1 MIMTVPSE
9 PLVSIL
15 MNCYNGETFLRES
28 IESVIAQT
36 YNNWE
41 LIFWDNQSTDHSAEI
56 FKSFDDKRLNYFFAP
71 KHTLL
76 YEARNYAAEESLG
89 HFIAFLDVDDYWETN
104 KLDEQMK
111 VFIKDENVAM
121 VYSNY
126 YFKNEIKNTNKIV
139 YKNKLPE
146 GLITDKL
153 LRKHIVGLLT
163 MIINRNY
170 LSKGEPLFD
179 SRLHNIGDFD
189 IAIRISSKN
198 KVVCIQQPLAT
209 YRWHG
214 KNVTISTMDRQI
226 KELERWGKE
235 MLNCPEISNN
245 EGFDV
250 FLNNTKY
257 LKGMRFAMK
266 GELSNAFKML
276 LKLSYGKEMLKLL
289 ISILMPVRIT
299 KLLRT

>member
-1 MIMTVPSE
+1 MTGATE

-15 MNCYNGETFLRES
+15 MNCYNGEKYLRES
-28 IESVIAQT
+28 IESVLAQS
-36 YNNWE
+36 YQNWE
-41 LIFWDNQSTDHSAEI
+41 LIFWDNQSTDHSATI
-56 FKSFDDKRLNYFFAP
+56 FKSFDDKRLKYFYAT

-76 YEARNYAAEESLG
+76 YEARNYASEKSSG
-89 HFIAFLDVDDYWETN
+89 NFIAFLDVDDYWETN

-111 VFIKDENVAM
+111 VFTKDKNVAM

-126 YFKNEIKNTNKIV
+126 YFKNEIKHTNKIL

-146 GLITDKL
+146 GLILDKL

-163 MIINRNY
+163 MIINRNF
-170 LSKGEPLFD
+170 LSKGEALFD

-189 IAIRISSKN
+189 IAVRISSKN
-198 KVVCIQQPLAT
+198 KVACVQQPLAT

-214 KNVTISTMDRQI
+214 NNETISTMDRQI
-226 KELERWGKE
+226 NELESWCKE
-235 MLNCPEISNN
+235 MMRCPEISNN

-250 FLNNTKY
+250 LLNNTKY
-257 LKGMRFAMK
+257 LKGMHFTMK
-266 GELSNAFKML
+266 GDLINAFKL
-276 LKLSYGKEMLKLL
+276 FLRLSFGKEKLKLL
-289 ISILMPVRIT
+289 ISILIPLKII

>member
-1 MIMTVPSE
+1 MRMSAE

-15 MNCYNGETFLRES
+15 MNCYNGEKFLREA
-28 IESVIAQT
+28 IESVLAQT
-36 YNNWE
+36 YKNWE
-41 LIFWDNQSTDHSAEI
+41 LIFWDNQSTDNSVDI
-56 FKSFDDKRLNYFFAP
+56 FKSFSDQRLKYFFAP

-76 YEARNYAAEESLG
+76 YEARNYAVEKSLG
-89 HFIAFLDVDDYWETN
+89 QFIAFLDVDDYWDKN
-104 KLDEQMK
+104 KLEEQMN
-111 VFIKDENVAM
+111 VFLKDENVAM

-126 YFKNEIKNTNKIV
+126 YFKNEIKNTEKIF

-146 GLITDKL
+146 GNIVDHL
-153 LRKHIVGLLT
+153 LRQHVVGLLT
-163 MIINRNY
+163 MVINRNF
-170 LSKGEPLFD
+170 LPMIESMFD
-179 SRLHNIGDFD
+179 PRLHNIGDFD

-214 KNVTISTMDRQI
+214 NNETISTMDRQM

-245 EGFDV
+245 EGFNV

-257 LKGMRFAMK
+257 LIGMLFAMK
-266 GELSNAFKML
+266 GERSNAFKML

-289 ISILMPVRIT
+289 FSILMPVRII

>member
-1 MIMTVPSE
+1 MPAE

-15 MNCYNGETFLRES
+15 MNCYNGEEYLREA
-28 IESVIAQT
+28 IESVLAQT
-36 YNNWE
+36 YKNWE
-41 LIFWDNQSTDHSAEI
+41 LVFWDNQSTDHSSEF
-56 FKSFDDKRLNYFFAP
+56 FKSYDDKRLKYFYAP

-76 YEARNYAAEESLG
+76 YEARNYASEKSSG
-89 HFIAFLDVDDYWETN
+89 NFIAFLDVDDYWETN

-126 YFKNEIKNTNKIV
+126 YFKNEIKHTNKIL

-146 GLITDKL
+146 GLILDKL

-163 MIINRNY
+163 MIINRNFF
-170 LSKGEPLFD
+170 SKGEALFD

-189 IAIRISSKN
+189 IAVRISSKN
-198 KVVCIQQPLAT
+198 KVACVQQPLAT

-214 KNVTISTMDRQI
+214 NNETITTMDRQI
-226 KELERWGKE
+226 NELESWCKE
-235 MLNCPEISNN
+235 MMRCPEISNN

-257 LKGMRFAMK
+257 LKGMQFIMK
-266 GELSNAFKML
+266 GDLRNAFKL
-276 LKLSYGKEMLKLL
+276 FLRLSFSKKKLKLL
-289 ISILMPVRIT
+289 ISILMPLKII

>member
-1 MIMTVPSE
+1 V
-9 PLVSIL
+9 L
-15 MNCYNGETFLRES
+15 
-28 IESVIAQT
+28 AQA

-56 FKSFDDKRLNYFFAP
+56 FKSFNDKRLKYFFAP

-89 HFIAFLDVDDYWETN
+89 NFIAFLDVDDYWETN

-111 VFIKDENVAM
+111 VFIKDENIAM

-126 YFKNEIKNTNKIV
+126 YFKNEIKKTNKIQH
-139 YKNKLPE
+139 KNKLPE
-146 GLITDKL
+146 GLILGNL

-163 MIINRNY
+163 MIINRNF
-170 LSKGEPLFD
+170 LSKEDPLFD

-214 KNVTISTMDRQI
+214 MNETISTMDRQI
-226 KELERWGKE
+226 NELERWGKE
-235 MLNCPEISNN
+235 MSSCPEISNN
-245 EGFDV
+245 DGFDV

-257 LKGMRFAMK
+257 LKGMQFALK
-266 GELSNAFKML
+266 GELNNAFKML
-276 LKLSYGKEMLKLL
+276 LQMSFGKEILKLL
-289 ISILMPVRIT
+289 ISILMPKRIIN
-299 KLLRT
+299 LLRK

>member
-1 MIMTVPSE
+1 MEQAPKK
-9 PLVSIL
+9 PLVSII
-15 MNCYNGETFLRES
+15 MNCYNGEKFLKEAVV
-28 IESVIAQT
+28 SVISQT

-41 LIFWDNQSTDHSAEI
+41 LIFWDNKSTDKSAEI
-56 FKSFDDKRLNYFFAP
+56 FKSFDDHRLKYFFAP

-257 LKGMRFAMK
+257 LKGMRFVMK
-266 GELSNAFKML
+266 GERSNAFKML
-276 LKLSYGKEMLKLL
+276 LKLSFGKEQLKLL
-289 ISILMPVRIT
+289 MGILMPLRLIKV
-299 KLLRT
+299 LRT

>member
-1 MIMTVPSE
+1 MPAE

-15 MNCYNGETFLRES
+15 MNCYNGEEFLREA
-28 IESVIAQT
+28 IESVLAQT
-36 YNNWE
+36 YQNWE
-41 LIFWDNQSTDHSAEI
+41 LIFWDNQSTDHSSEF
-56 FKSFDDKRLNYFFAP
+56 FKSYDDKRLKYFYAP

-76 YEARNYAAEESLG
+76 YEARNYASEKSSG
-89 HFIAFLDVDDYWETN
+89 HFIAFLDVDDYWESN

-111 VFIKDENVAM
+111 IFTKDEDVAM

-126 YFKNEIKNTNKIV
+126 YFKNEIKHTNKIL

-146 GLITDKL
+146 GLILDKL
-153 LRKHIVGLLT
+153 LRRHIVGLLT
-163 MIINRNY
+163 MIINRNF
-170 LSKGEPLFD
+170 LSKGEALFD

-189 IAIRISSKN
+189 IAVRISSKN
-198 KVVCIQQPLAT
+198 KVACVQQPLAT

-214 KNVTISTMDRQI
+214 NNETITTMDRQI
-226 KELERWGKE
+226 NELESWCKE
-235 MLNCPEISNN
+235 MMRCPEISNN

-257 LKGMRFAMK
+257 LKGMQFIMK
-266 GELSNAFKML
+266 GDLRNAFKL
-276 LKLSYGKEMLKLL
+276 FLRLSFSKKKLKLL
-289 ISILMPVRIT
+289 ISILMPLKII